1 MNISDL
7 NNLDFNNVGSWP
19 MPIKALAIT
28 LISGAVLFAGYW
40 FDTQEQMELLK
51 RTQAEETKLKQEFET
66 KQATAANLEAYKQ
79 QMQEMER
86 TFGALLLKLPSKTEV
101 ADLLVDVSRVGL
113 DSGLEFEL
121 FKPGAEKP
129 QEFYAEFPINLRIKG
144 NFHQLGTFASG
155 VAALP
160 RIVTIHDFSIQ
171 VSGGKD
177 KAAKTL
183 LMEATANT
191 YRYLDKE
198 EIKSKKNAQKKNR
211 KRRRR

>member
-19 MPIKALAIT
+19 IPIKALSIT

-40 FDTQEQMELLK
+40 FDTQEQVELLK
-51 RTQAEETKLKQEFET
+51 RTQAEETKLKQEFES
-66 KQATAANLEAYKQ
+66 KQATAANLEAYKL
-79 QMQEMER
+79 QMEEMER

-129 QEFYAEFPINLRIKG
+129 RDFYAEFPISLRVKG
-144 NFHQLGTFASG
+144 SFHQLGTFASG

-171 VSGGKD
+171 ASGGKD

-183 LMEATANT
+183 VMEATANT

-198 EIKSKKNAQKKNR
+198 EIKSKKNAEKKNR